1 MSQTAGSETVGEATD
16 FHLDPRTAA
25 AFPVAAKASMGDA
38 QLRRNVRH
46 ATDVIQAKRARV
58 VEEMP
63 DWQELRTAGE
73 AIRRHT
79 MRHLDFYLEEFERNC
94 AAAGGQVHWARDAEE
109 ARRIVVELA
118 KATGADGMGGG
129 TAGGTQKATTEVIK
143 IKSMTTEEI
152 QLNTALEAAGIHAY
166 ETDLA
171 ELIIQL
177 GHDQPSHIVVPALHK
192 NRAQIREIFRKE
204 MNLPELGST
213 PEDLA
218 EAARTFLRE
227 KFLRVKTAV
236 SGANFLIAE
245 TGGVCIVESE
255 GNGRMCLTLPET
267 LIAVAGIDKV
277 IPCYEDLEVFLQLL
291 PRSAT
296 GERMNPYNSIW
307 TGVDPAQKDGPRSFH
322 IVLMD
327 NARTEI
333 LADEEARQTLHCIRC
348 GACQNA
354 CPVYQQTGGHAYGS
368 VYAGPIGAI
377 LTPQLME
384 MHHAQS
390 LPYASSLCGACY
402 EVCPVKIN
410 IPEVLIH
417 LRHKVVE
424 QQTAGL
430 RILANP
436 EAIALKTA
444 GLVFRN
450 EGAFRASQKLGRLA
464 ELPLSRKDAEGVG
477 WIDWLPGMLG
487 GWTQARDLR
496 EMPKQ
501 TFRAW
506 FEQRGKD
513 GAGRRAGEPGFDA
526 ATKRPEN
533 AARRRANDE
542 R

>member
-1 MSQTAGSETVGEATD
+1 MSDTS
-16 FHLDPRTAA
+16 LDPRTAPK
-25 AFPVAAKASMGDA
+25 FQVAAKTLMGDS
-38 QLRRNVRH
+38 QLRKNVRH
-46 ATDVIQAKRARV
+46 ATKVIQTKRAKV
-58 VEEMP
+58 VAEMP
-63 DWQELRTAGE
+63 DWQQLREAGKQ
-73 AIRRHT
+73 IRQHT
-79 MRHLDFYLEEFERNC
+79 MRHLDFYLEQFERNC
-94 AAAGGQVHWARDAEE
+94 TAAGGHVHWAKDAED
-109 ARRIVVELA
+109 ARRIIVGLV
-118 KATGADGMGGG
+118 KASGANG
-129 TAGGTQKATTEVIK
+129 QSPTEVIK

-152 QLNTALEAAGIHAY
+152 QLNKALEAAGIHAY

-192 NRAQIREIFRKE
+192 NRAQIREIFRRE
-204 MNLPELGST
+204 MNLPDLGGT
-213 PEDLA
+213 PQDLA
-218 EAARTFLRE
+218 DAARKFLRE

-236 SGANFLIAE
+236 SGANFLVAE
-245 TGGVCIVESE
+245 TGSVCIVESE

-267 LIAVAGIDKV
+267 LISVAGIDKV
-277 IPCYEDLEVFLQLL
+277 IPRYQDFEVMLQLL

-307 TGVDPAQKDGPRSFH
+307 TGVDKAPTGGDGPRNFH
-322 IVLMD
+322 VVLMD
-327 NARTEI
+327 NARAEI
-333 LADEEARQTLHCIRC
+333 LADQEARQTLNCIRC

-417 LRHKVVE
+417 LRHKVV
-424 QQTAGL
+424 QQQSSGL
-430 RILANP
+430 HILANP
-436 EAIALKTA
+436 EVMALKA
-444 GLVFRN
+444 AALVFRS
-450 EGAFRASQKLGRLA
+450 EGVFRASQKLGRLA
-464 ELPLSRKDAEGVG
+464 ELPLSHKDGQGVG

-487 GWTQARDLR
+487 GWTQVRDLR
-496 EMPKQ
+496 VMPKQ
-501 TFRAW
+501 TFRQW
-506 FEQRGKD
+506 FEQRSKGA
-513 GAGRRAGEPGFDA
+513 AGRRADDA
-526 ATKRPEN
+526 AGKESD
-533 AARRRANDE
+533 DE